1 MNREQAS
8 DIIRQLADGLD
19 PGTGEPFPA
28 DSPYENPQVVR
39 ALFVARQALDR
50 SVVSGAKGRPRA
62 EHAGRPWSEDEDREL
77 ADAHDAGTSVEE
89 LAAQLKRSTGAIRA
103 RLVKLGKIPATES
116 RFRV

>member
-19 PGTGEPFPA
+19 PNTGKPLPA
-28 DSPYENPQVVR
+28 DSPYEHPQVVR

-50 SVVSGAKGRPRA
+50 AAAADGKAKSRA
-62 EHAGRPWSEDEDREL
+62 EHAGHPWSDDEDREL
-77 ADAHDAGTSVEE
+77 GDAHDAGTPVKD
-89 LAAQLKRSTGAIRA
+89 LADRHKRSTGAIRA
-103 RLVKLGKIPATES
+103 RLVKLGKISAAES